1 MYMQYLVEIIL
12 FLLFIYLAS
21 TENLQLSYLS
31 STYLGKVLLICL
43 AIFLASFNLT
53 YGVLAVVIYI
63 VLTHKNLEFMEG
75 MSPTQDEK
83 DEKDETE
90 KMTVQDNRDPKEKCD
105 PSDPNCKIT
114 SAHEQLTTDEKLRPI
129 ESNTLPAP
137 K

>member
-53 YGVLAVVIYI
+53 YGVLAVIIYI

-75 MSPTQDEK
+75 MTPTEDEK
-83 DEKDETE
+83 EDETE

-114 SAHEQLTTDEKLRPI
+114 SGDEQLTTDEKLRPTD
-129 ESNTLPAP
+129 SNTLPAP

>member
-1 MYMQYLVEIIL
+1 MGTLIKNLDKKICLLLKNYINIMYMQYLVEIIL

-75 MSPTQDEK
+75 MNPTEDEK
-83 DEKDETE
+83 DEK
-90 KMTVQDNRDPKEKCD
+90 
-105 PSDPNCKIT
+105 
-114 SAHEQLTTDEKLRPI
+114 
-129 ESNTLPAP
+129 
-137 K
+137 

>member
-1 MYMQYLVEIIL
+1 MQYFVEIIL

-31 STYLGKVLLICL
+31 STYLGKVLLICST
-43 AIFLASFNLT
+43 IFLASFNLI

-75 MSPTQDEK
+75 MSPTEDKKEEK
-83 DEKDETE
+83 DEKE

-105 PSDPNCKIT
+105 PNDPNCKIT
-114 SAHEQLTTDEKLRPI
+114 SGHEQLTTDEKLRPTD
-129 ESNTLPAP
+129 SNTLPAP